1 MKIYNVFLTV
11 LLMIAGHS
19 LFAQTDQ
26 KAEVKKPK
34 QEMAERREVRADVDV
49 KAVPAARNRSAKPVR
64 VDGRKPQNTRP
75 GGTRPARNF
84 RPSTRPVRPGSG
96 RN

>member
-1 MKIYNVFLTV
+1 MKIYNILLTV
-11 LLMIAGHS
+11 LLMTAGHS
-19 LFAQTDQ
+19 LFAQTEQ
-26 KAEVKKPK
+26 KAEVDKPRQEETKKP
-34 QEMAERREVRADVDV
+34 EVRADVDV
-49 KAVPAARNRSAKPVR
+49 KAVPAARNRSAKPAR
-64 VDGRKPQNTRP
+64 VDSRKPQIARP